1 MEIKNR
7 LLEIRLSMGYKTQG
21 EFAKLLEIQQ
31 PRYCMYESNQAQP
44 SLKRAFEIAEK
55 LNKDINDIFYKEES

>member
-1 MEIKNR
+1 MEVKNR

-21 EFAKLLEIQQ
+21 EFAKMLDILQ

-44 SLKRAFEIAEK
+44 SLKRAFEISEK
-55 LNKDINDIFYKEES
+55 LNKNINDVFYKE